1 MDVRRTPRRVVYSRC
16 AIKSVTSICAPD
28 QSWAGTVD
36 WTFCILVPPGLDA
49 QLIEGS
55 THTINDLAER
65 GVGTHALVTQL
76 GITFPNRMSIDD
88 GSLELWVRRGGG
100 ATDPP
105 IPGLQQTKYVLS
117 DFPRKEDISAVWVVR
132 WAFSGVFGQ
141 PFELGY
147 FPFDEQILRTEVA
160 VTQFGVEFASA
171 EEHAAWMSA
180 YASRLGYAD
189 PSSHAT
195 DHLDATWRAS
205 PASAEWNTI
214 ARGGSP
220 CPRGLRFAIEPP
232 HLWTTEATLAS
243 RLRVGGSEAGSMLP
257 IVPTARSAGLRL
269 RRKPFDA
276 LLNAAAPLVLTTGF
290 GILTALG
297 SGGGLGGLGASF
309 FSPGLGDS
317 GARSGGG
324 DARTGS
330 SLEVTT
336 TFFLASMGVRS
347 ATAASLPKMSGVT
360 CLDAFVCVNLVL
372 HSAAM
377 YACFADAQG
386 QGIGGAPPDM
396 LDGVIW
402 AAFVAFNLCS
412 FFVAAYHVCGGV
424 ILQTAHMVP
433 CSQCAAPVRLAG
445 PRVCRLCSVEPPQG
459 PLLLRRV
466 SAEMN
471 VNTRDDGG
479 RSASVQ
485 PEALAEPVMPP
496 APAVAALMARG
507 RRRAASGR
515 QDALS

>member
-1 MDVRRTPRRVVYSRC
+1 MAQIWKTQTLQTMDVRHTPRRVVYSRC
-16 AIKSVTSICAPD
+16 VIKSVTSISVPD
-28 QSWAGTVD
+28 QSWSGTVD
-36 WTFCILVPPGLDA
+36 WTFCILVPPDLDA
-49 QLIEGS
+49 QLIDSS

-65 GVGTHALVTQL
+65 GGGTHALVTQL
-76 GITFPNRMSIDD
+76 GVTFPNRMSIDD

-100 ATDPP
+100 ATEPS
-105 IPGLQQTKYVLS
+105 IPGLQQTKYALS
-117 DFPRKEDISAVWVVR
+117 DFPRNEDMSAVWVVR

-141 PFELGY
+141 PFELSY
-147 FPFDEQILRTEVA
+147 FPFDEQILRSEVA
-160 VTQFGVEFASA
+160 VTQFGVEFASS
-171 EEHAAWMSA
+171 EEHAAWMST
-180 YASRLGYAD
+180 YASRLGYPD
-189 PSSHAT
+189 PSSHAS

-243 RLRVGGSEAGSMLP
+243 RRLRMGGSDAVALP
-257 IVPTARSAGLRL
+257 AAPTARSAGLRL

-297 SGGGLGGLGASF
+297 HV
-309 FSPGLGDS
+309 
-317 GARSGGG
+317 GG

-386 QGIGGAPPDM
+386 EGSGGALPDL
-396 LDGVIW
+396 LDAVIW
-402 AAFVAFNLCS
+402 TAFVVYNALAL
-412 FFVAAYHVCGGV
+412 FVAAFHVCGGV
-424 ILQTAHMVP
+424 VLQTAHMVP
-433 CSQCAAPVRLAG
+433 CIQCAAPVRLAG
-445 PRVCRLCSVEPPQG
+445 PRLCRLCSVEPPLG

-466 SAEMN
+466 SAEMR
-471 VNTRDDGG
+471 VNTMDDGG
-479 RSASVQ
+479 HTGGLCAPVPQ
-485 PEALAEPVMPP
+485 PEAPVVAARPT
-496 APAVAALMARG
+496 PAVAPVARG
-507 RRRAASGR
+507 RRRAASGHR
-515 QDALS
+515 NVPGPS